1 MREYVLRRILLM
13 IPTLL
18 GVTVLVFMLTH
29 LVPGDVVMV
38 MVGESAQFDPENVEK
53 LRQQL
58 GLDKSLPEQYS
69 SWVGG
74 VVRGDL
80 GKSLWTGRPVSE
92 TIMERLPV
100 TFELALLAIAISSL
114 LAILVGVISA
124 IRQDTPIDYIVRV
137 MSIGGLSVP
146 EFWIATLIIVFP
158 AIWFNYLPPMRYT
171 PIFVD
176 PWANL
181 QQFGI
186 PAFTMGVRMS
196 AGVMRMTRSQML
208 EVLRQDYIRT
218 AWAKGLRE
226 RVVIYRHA
234 LKNALIPVITM
245 MGTQFSSLMGGTVIV
260 ESIFSLP
267 GVGRLMLDSIQVR
280 DYTQLQGNVLFLAI
294 VFLTMNLIVDL
305 TYAWLDPRINY

>member
-1 MREYVLRRILLM
+1 
-13 IPTLL
+13 
-18 GVTVLVFMLTH
+18 
-29 LVPGDVVMV
+29 
-38 MVGESAQFDPENVEK
+38 
-53 LRQQL
+53 
-58 GLDKSLPEQYS
+58 
-69 SWVGG
+69 
-74 VVRGDL
+74 
-80 GKSLWTGRPVSE
+80 
-92 TIMERLPV
+92 MERLPV